1 MDRGYLSDVGRHTK
15 PPGSAAVGPPEE
27 RAGYVICDRLERPVV
42 AIEPWIQEV
51 CGLLYCEDE
60 EALLAVQCVLY
71 LHPKPSM
78 TTTPPPP
85 GRLSTGIHNLREWVS

>member
-1 MDRGYLSDVGRHTK
+1 MDRGYLGDVGRSK
-15 PPGSAAVGPPEE
+15 PPGSAAVGPLQC
-27 RAGYVICDRLERPVV
+27 AGYRIWSTRETGGGNWPCK
-42 AIEPWIQEV
+42 QEV

-85 GRLSTGIHNLREWVS
+85 GRLRTAIHDLQE